1 MIYTPMTSKA
11 LRIAYAAHHGQ
22 VDKAGVPYIHHPL
35 HVAEQM
41 DDEVSTCVALLHDV
55 LEDTDVTE
63 TDLRAKGFPDEVVDA
78 VVLLTRG
85 QGVSYRDYIE
95 RLSADPLAR
104 KVKVADLRHNSD
116 TTRLCELPADM
127 RRQGERLAATR
138 YRRAL
143 EFLLKADAQP
153 DGSP

>member
-11 LRIAYAAHHGQ
+11 LRIAYVAHHGQ

-55 LEDTDVTE
+55 LEDTDVAE
-63 TDLRAKGFPDEVVDA
+63 TDLRAEGFPDEVVDA

-85 QGVSYRDYIE
+85 RGVSYRDYIE

-116 TTRLCELPADM
+116 TTRLCGLPAVM

-153 DGSP
+153 DGST